1 MGFFTKRRQKNN
13 NSSQSLKNPKILEVN
28 LIKEEAQLDFNWN
41 KNLKTLIFVLGVTA
55 FIILEI
61 YFGLSWWK
69 QDEEV
74 RLEAANLEIENVRK
88 QIKDMRIEAKD
99 ALAYQEKTK
108 LIGPLLENHVY
119 WTNFFSWLEKNTL
132 STVSYG
138 GFSGDDSGEYSLR
151 GIAGSFAEVSWQANQ
166 LLQAPFVKEVEILSA
181 SSEGE
186 ISKEELEKQAQA
198 ALDGEPMENQQ
209 EILPPGVSFEIVLEI
224 DKEIFKK

>member
-55 FIILEI
+55 FVILEI